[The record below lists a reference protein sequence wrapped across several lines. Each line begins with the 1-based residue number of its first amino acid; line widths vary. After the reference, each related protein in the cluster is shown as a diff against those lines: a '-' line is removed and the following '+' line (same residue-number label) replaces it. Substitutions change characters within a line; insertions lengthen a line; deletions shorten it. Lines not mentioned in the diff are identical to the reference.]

1 MAVAVD
7 VVESLAAK
15 FSALLP
21 YLDERQRRLYLGSE
35 ARVLGHGGIT
45 AVATAAGVSRQM
57 VALGV
62 QELEAGGGP
71 DGRVRRVGAGRKPM
85 SETDSGLKGGAVV
98 ASGARVAG

>member
-21 YLDERQRRLYLGSE
+21 YLDERQRRLYLGLE

-62 QELEAGGGP
+62 
-71 DGRVRRVGAGRKPM
+71 
-85 SETDSGLKGGAVV
+85 
-98 ASGARVAG
+98 